1 MARDTVSKKEK
12 LYEPSIAGEIAGLL
26 RRERI
31 VSIRQHTSAY
41 VSIRQAE
48 EGEEGVRLRK
58 GELQRFRQ

>member
-12 LYEPSIAGEIAGLL
+12 LYEPSIAGEIEGLL

-41 VSIRQAE
+41 VSIRQHTSAY
-48 EGEEGVRLRK
+48 VR
-58 GELQRFRQ
+58 QRRERRESG